1 MQNDPS
7 TDYKKNKDQIEN
19 QLYFFLLAIAPLS
32 IIFGPAISLVNTLII
47 ATIFLFFSFNKKI
60 FSFKRVEIILLFAL
74 YLYLIFNSLIS
85 IDKSIGIYRN
95 LGFIRFIF
103 YFIAINYFFY
113 LTSNN
118 QKIFKFWLIILFI
131 FLFDVYFE
139 RFTGSNTLGFG
150 SIEINGVPQP
160 NGDRVVSFF
169 KDEPISGAFMSG
181 FIFILLGFIFS
192 NFKKDNL
199 SKFLSFLILMIFLIG
214 VLITGERSNAIKVF
228 IGCFIFLFFID
239 YIKLRTKVIIT
250 IFFIGIFLTIIS
262 YSDYFKTRY
271 VGQIYNQLVDKEAR
285 SKFVN
290 NLYIQLY
297 KSGYAVFENYPLF
310 GVGNKNYRVETCD
323 KKKKDIN
330 LEYYCTTH
338 PHQIYFELLSE
349 HGLFGF
355 LIILSI
361 IFFLTFKLLK
371 KILLS
376 KNYIQ
381 IGAFIYILT
390 NFIPILPSGAF
401 FSDFNLTLFMLNF
414 SIMYGINKETNIFNK
429 NIKGR

>member
-1 MQNDPS
+1 M
-7 TDYKKNKDQIEN
+7 
-19 QLYFFLLAIAPLS
+19 
-32 IIFGPAISLVNTLII
+32 
-47 ATIFLFFSFNKKI
+47 
-60 FSFKRVEIILLFAL
+60 
-74 YLYLIFNSLIS
+74 
-85 IDKSIGIYRN
+85 
-95 LGFIRFIF
+95 
-103 YFIAINYFFY
+103 
-113 LTSNN
+113 
-118 QKIFKFWLIILFI
+118 
-131 FLFDVYFE
+131 FDVYFE

-150 SIEINGVPQP
+150 SVEINGVPQP

-250 IFFIGIFLTIIS
+250 VFFIGIFLIIIS

-297 KSGYAVFENYPLF
+297 KSEY
-310 GVGNKNYRVETCD
+310 
-323 KKKKDIN
+323 KD
-330 LEYYCTTH
+330 Y
-338 PHQIYFELLSE
+338 
-349 HGLFGF
+349 
-355 LIILSI
+355 
-361 IFFLTFKLLK
+361 
-371 KILLS
+371 
-376 KNYIQ
+376 
-381 IGAFIYILT
+381 
-390 NFIPILPSGAF
+390 
-401 FSDFNLTLFMLNF
+401 
-414 SIMYGINKETNIFNK
+414 
-429 NIKGR
+429 